1 MKKFFT
7 CIIMVAAGCIIAMA
21 QPQTPQ
27 QIQQQWQQ
35 QRQHLQSSQEHGM
48 HNWGARMKSEKIGFL
63 TSEMGLTPEEAQ
75 VFWPI
80 YNKAEQ
86 EKMAAMTE
94 TFKAYG
100 AVQEGIKSNSQDLQK
115 LLNAYLE
122 ANGKINEIEKKY
134 VGEYTK
140 VIPAEKVAKLYVA
153 EERFRREQINR
164 LKGPW
169 GMGDRPQDKVSQ

>member
-1 MKKFFT
+1 MKKIFT
-7 CIIMVAAGCIIAMA
+7 CIIMVAASCFIALA
-21 QPQTPQ
+21 QPQQHQHQQPPQ
-27 QIQQQWQQ
+27 ENGQ
-35 QRQHLQSSQEHGM
+35 
-48 HNWGARMKSEKIGFL
+48 HNWGSRMKSEKIGFL

-75 VFWPI
+75 AFWPI

-86 EKMAAMTE
+86 EKMSAMSE

-100 AVQEGIKSNSQDLQK
+100 AVQEGIRNNSQDLQK

-134 VGEYTK
+134 VGEYSK

-153 EERFRREQINR
+153 EERFRREQISR

-169 GMGDRPQDKVSQ
+169 GMGRQASE

>member
-7 CIIMVAAGCIIAMA
+7 CIIMVATGCVIAMA
-21 QPQTPQ
+21 QPQMP
-27 QIQQQWQQ
+27 QQWQQ
-35 QRQHLQSSQEHGM
+35 QRQYQQPPQEHGM

-63 TSEMGLTPEEAQ
+63 TSEMGLTSEEAQ

-86 EKMAAMTE
+86 EKMTAIAE
-94 TFKAYG
+94 TFKTYG
-100 AVQEGIKSNSQDLQK
+100 AVQEGIKNNSQDLQK

-153 EERFRREQINR
+153 EEKFRREQINR

-169 GMGDRPQDKVSQ
+169 VIGDRPQDKVSQ

>member
-1 MKKFFT
+1 
-7 CIIMVAAGCIIAMA
+7 MVAAGCIIAMA
-21 QPQTPQ
+21 QPQQ
-27 QIQQQWQQ
+27 QLQQQLHQQWQQ
-35 QRQHLQSSQEHGM
+35 QRQRQQTPQEYGM
-48 HNWGARMKSEKIGFL
+48 HNWGTRMRSEKIGFL

-75 VFWPI
+75 IFWPI

-86 EKMAAMTE
+86 EKTMAMTE
-94 TFKAYG
+94 SFKAYG
-100 AVQEGIKSNSQDLQK
+100 ALQEGIKNSSTDLQK

-122 ANGKINEIEKKY
+122 ANGKVNEIEKKY

-153 EERFRREQINR
+153 EERFRREQISR

-169 GMGDRPQDKVSQ
+169 NMEGRQQDRVSQ

>member
-1 MKKFFT
+1 MLT
-7 CIIMVAAGCIIAMA
+7 EAG
-21 QPQTPQ
+21 QD
-27 QIQQQWQQ
+27 
-35 QRQHLQSSQEHGM
+35 S
-48 HNWGARMKSEKIGFL
+48 
-63 TSEMGLTPEEAQ
+63 
-75 VFWPI
+75 
-80 YNKAEQ
+80 
-86 EKMAAMTE
+86 
-94 TFKAYG
+94 AYIPL
-100 AVQEGIKSNSQDLQK
+100 VSCLPSGIKNNSQDLQK

-140 VIPAEKVAKLYVA
+140 VIPEEKVAKLYVA

>member
-1 MKKFFT
+1 
-7 CIIMVAAGCIIAMA
+7 MVAAGCIIAMA

-27 QIQQQWQQ
+27 QLQQQWQQ
-35 QRQHLQSSQEHGM
+35 QRQHLQSSQDQGM

-94 TFKAYG
+94 T
-100 AVQEGIKSNSQDLQK
+100 AV
-115 LLNAYLE
+115 
-122 ANGKINEIEKKY
+122 
-134 VGEYTK
+134 
-140 VIPAEKVAKLYVA
+140 
-153 EERFRREQINR
+153 
-164 LKGPW
+164 
-169 GMGDRPQDKVSQ
+169 

>member
-21 QPQTPQ
+21 QPQSPQ
-27 QIQQQWQQ
+27 QLQQQWQQ
-35 QRQHLQSSQEHGM
+35 QRQHLQSSQDQGM

-86 EKMAAMTE
+86 EKMTAMTE

-100 AVQEGIKSNSQDLQK
+100 AVQEGIKNNSQDLQK
-115 LLNAYLE
+115 LLNAYLK

-169 GMGDRPQDKVSQ
+169 GMGGRQQDKVSQ

>member
-7 CIIMVAAGCIIAMA
+7 CIIMVVAGCFIALA
-21 QPQTPQ
+21 QPQQHQ
-27 QIQQQWQQ
+27 QNP
-35 QRQHLQSSQEHGM
+35 QEHGQ

-63 TSEMGLTPEEAQ
+63 TSEMDLTPEEAQ

-80 YNKAEQ
+80 YNSAEQ
-86 EKMAAMTE
+86 EKMAAMAE
-94 TFKAYG
+94 TFKAYRN
-100 AVQEGIKSNSQDLQK
+100 VQEGIKNSSPDLQK
-115 LLNAYLE
+115 LLNSYLE

-134 VGEYTK
+134 VKEYIK

-164 LKGPW
+164 LRGPW
-169 GMGDRPQDKVSQ
+169 GMGEKQQNKVSQ